1 MREASGL
8 ALSSR
13 NRYLTPA
20 DRDAAVVLSK
30 ALRAVDFAAKH
41 ALPAS
46 FCIEAGRTLIAGEP
60 KAKLE
65 YLAVVDPQLFKPV
78 TDKFKGEA
86 LAIVAAE
93 VGGVRLIDNQ
103 IIEIREQ
110 DA

>member
-1 MREASGL
+1 M
-8 ALSSR
+8 SSR

-20 DRDAAVVLSK
+20 QRETAVVISK

-41 ALPAS
+41 GLPAS
-46 FCIEAGRTLIAGEP
+46 FCIEAGNTLFAGEP
-60 KAKLE
+60 EAKLE

-86 LAIVAAE
+86 LVIVAAE

-103 IIEIREQ
+103 TIEIREQ